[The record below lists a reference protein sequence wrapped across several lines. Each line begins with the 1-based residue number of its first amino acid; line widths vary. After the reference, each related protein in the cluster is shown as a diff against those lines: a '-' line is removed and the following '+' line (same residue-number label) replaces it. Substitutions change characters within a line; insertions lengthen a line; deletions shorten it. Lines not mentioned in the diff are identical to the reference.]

1 LKELFKKIINLI
13 ILFPINVIAF
23 IEKDIKLISR
33 KRKYLYIS
41 ILLPLILG
49 SIYIIS
55 LESSSNNIDVIVCD
69 LDNTYLTNEAI
80 NSLNDFN
87 VKIYTNECET
97 QIQED
102 VKNNKYL
109 FGILIKKGFTNSIE
123 NLKQT
128 NVEVYYDNSEP
139 ATKALASW
147 RIDSALIPLK
157 HQIIGTVSE
166 DLKEKSSNAKEK
178 SEVVLDL
185 IKFTKIPSNLEKN
198 IIEVDQEL
206 EKLANLDPNFMKNP
220 VVTINKGVHEE
231 YDLINIG
238 LSPLYVIL
246 SLFMIL
252 MLCSTSIIYDKKIG
266 LFSRIKASN
275 ASNLSYIFG
284 KLIFYLIV
292 SLIQLIFLLSIFYLF
307 GANFSINI
315 LLLIK
320 AFIYISI
327 TNTLIGFLIGLISDN
342 EGAAVLISLIIT
354 LPMLFLSGM
363 FYPLQLMPK
372 LIQFFTRLFP
382 VHTEIELLNKAL
394 LFGGEINNYLFL
406 IPLGLFIISLYMMR
420 K

>member
-292 SLIQLIFLLSIFYLF
+292 SLIQLIFLLRIFYLF